1 MSNKTTIADIASA
14 LDISAISVSRALAG
28 KSGVGEELREKILL
42 KASEM
47 SYTKPASKNTY
58 KVLVL
63 HQRPFLQDS
72 SNFTYIIQRIER
84 ALQNMDICYRT
95 EFVDKDNQDK
105 MQLPYKLL
113 KERFLEGLL
122 KA

>member
-1 MSNKTTIADIASA
+1 M
-14 LDISAISVSRALAG
+14 
-28 KSGVGEELREKILL
+28 
-42 KASEM
+42 
-47 SYTKPASKNTY
+47 
-58 KVLVL
+58 L